1 MKHILSCFVLFCA
14 VFAQSGCALVQ
25 KPAQSDPPEAILQT
39 EAEAPPEAGAET
51 DAQAVGA
58 QPPAARPKR
67 PPASARTAEQF
78 DTTSKADRAAAVEA
92 ATDTQGRLL
101 GRSITSLGTPT
112 EAGFWIKTPLAE
124 ARAKGRVSHPE
135 TGASVQVDLIPLD
148 GEKTGGSRISLAAMR
163 LLGVALTDLPELDIY
178 LQ

>member
-1 MKHILSCFVLFCA
+1 M
-14 VFAQSGCALVQ
+14 Q
-25 KPAQSDPPEAILQT
+25 KPAKSDPPAATGQT
-39 EAEAPPEAGAET
+39 EAEAPPEASAET
-51 DAQAVGA
+51 DAQALNA
-58 QPPAARPKR
+58 QDPVAQAPAAPPKR

-92 ATDTQGRLL
+92 GTDTQGRLL

-135 TGASVQVDLIPLD
+135 TGASVQVDLIPLE